1 MLSDVRMPRISG
13 IELMAKFKDLEP
25 AEVNVI
31 FITAFNVDYVK
42 YELEK
47 YDYKAAEIFEKPLL
61 MKDLIKKIKKL
72 LISA

>member
-1 MLSDVRMPRISG
+1 MLSDARMPRISG

-25 AEVNVI
+25 AEMNVI

-47 YDYKAAEIFEKPLL
+47 YDYKAAEIFQKPLL
-61 MKDLIKKIKKL
+61 MKDLIKKIKKT
-72 LISA
+72 SD